1 MSNSDFERWIR
12 DYNREVDR
20 VNRENKRRL
29 DDYNRQVDREN
40 RRRVDEY
47 NREMQRRV
55 DEANRQIRRHNDEV
69 KRRAEQIHQQNVR
82 AIDEHN
88 RHIESVN
95 QHNRQVDARN
105 KAVIAGLAQRV
116 NAAHY
121 TPKEEQLA
129 QRVAETIA
137 VQDPR
142 EWDVFLSYARIDGSE
157 VGRELR
163 SHLEALGVRVWF
175 DEVAIQ
181 PGKSQARQM
190 DQGLAKAHCGI
201 ALLTPAYIAGRFWT
215 ERELGALLSKNT
227 LIPVLHGVTFDEVKE
242 YSGILPDLA
251 GFETARHSAVEIAD
265 KIADAVLRQGSLPGG
280 S

>member
-1 MSNSDFERWIR
+1 MSSSDFERWIR

-20 VNRENKRRL
+20 VNRENQRRV
-29 DDYNRQVDREN
+29 DEYNRQVTRHN
-40 RRRVDEY
+40 QRRVDEY

-55 DEANRQIRRHNDEV
+55 DEYNRQASRHNDEV
-69 KRRAEQIHQQNVR
+69 KRRAQRLHDDNVR
-82 AIDEHN
+82 AINEHN
-88 RHIESVN
+88 RQIDRVN
-95 QHNRQVDARN
+95 QHNRQVDAQN
-105 KAVIAGLAQRV
+105 KAVISDLAQRV
-116 NAAHY
+116 NATQY
-121 TPKEEQLA
+121 SPQEEMLA
-129 QRVAETIA
+129 ERVAEMIA
-137 VQDPR
+137 AHDPR

-157 VGRELR
+157 IGRELR
-163 SHLEALGVRVWF
+163 SRLEAQGVRVWF
-175 DEVAIQ
+175 DEVSIQ

-227 LIPVLHGVTFDEVKE
+227 LIPVLHGVTFEQVKE

-251 GFETARHSAVEIAD
+251 GFETVRHSAGEIAD
-265 KIADAVLRQGSLPGG
+265 KIADAVLRQDSLPGG